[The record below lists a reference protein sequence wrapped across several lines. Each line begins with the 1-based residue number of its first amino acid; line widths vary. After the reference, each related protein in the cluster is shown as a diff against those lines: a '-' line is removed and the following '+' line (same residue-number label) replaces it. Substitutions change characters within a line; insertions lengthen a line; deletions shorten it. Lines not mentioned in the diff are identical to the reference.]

1 MNHIA
6 LTAAV
11 GYRGHLINDEI
22 PNETCVAY
30 GTRPDETPYKL
41 GTSPNCPNA

>member
-11 GYRGHLINDEI
+11 GYRGHLLNAEI
-22 PNETCVAY
+22 PNETCVGY
-30 GTRPDETPYKL
+30 GTRPDGTPYKL
-41 GTSPNCPNA
+41 EASPNYPNP